1 MNLLDNLGISYKAN
15 YLIQG
20 NQIERCNTSNK
31 LNVLNTELM
40 LRTDGKDSNIDNILK
55 YYKGNIVFHLPA
67 INPDLSNL
75 EVVNEVAKTLKQ
87 HNINLI
93 TIDASNLLLDLFEWS
108 TVEEQKKYFL
118 NMVTAI
124 ATIASNKINIAIQ
137 NLKPNDGETK
147 FGSTMSQIT
156 DIMVYSKR
164 LLVKDFGIKEEEA
177 DKLIGLSLNI
187 DNINLIDEKESIIN
201 YLEVFNDYIR
211 CIKMHDKIHL
221 NEVLDYIKDK
231 DIPLFMQTKSDLDEI
246 EIEYNDFQNS
256 IIEYMNNNGL
266 ETSIVKKTKKHNNI
280 NNKGFSNIII
290 YTMIVLTIII
300 VVLMFIV
307 KLR

>member
-1 MNLLDNLGISYKAN
+1 MDLMENLGISYKAN

-20 NQIERCNTSNK
+20 NQIERCNVSNK

-55 YYKGNIVFHLPA
+55 NYKGNITFHLPA

-75 EVVNEVAKTLKQ
+75 DVVNNVARSLKE

-124 ATIASNKINIAIQ
+124 ATIASNKINVAIQ
-137 NLKPNDGETK
+137 NLKPNDKEPK
-147 FGSTMSQIT
+147 FGCTMSQIT
-156 DIMVYSKR
+156 DLMVYSKR

-177 DKLIGLSLNI
+177 DKLIGISLNV
-187 DNINLIDEKESIIN
+187 DNINLVDEKESILN

-211 CIKMHDKIHL
+211 CIKIHDTNHL
-221 NEVLDYIKDK
+221 NEVLDFIKDK
-231 DIPLFMQTKSDLDEI
+231 NIPLFMQTKSDLDEI
-246 EIEYNDFQNS
+246 ENEYKIFKDNIMN
-256 IIEYMNNNGL
+256 YMKENGL
-266 ETSIVKKTKKHNNI
+266 EITKKKKVLKND
-280 NNKGFSNIII
+280 NKGFSNIII